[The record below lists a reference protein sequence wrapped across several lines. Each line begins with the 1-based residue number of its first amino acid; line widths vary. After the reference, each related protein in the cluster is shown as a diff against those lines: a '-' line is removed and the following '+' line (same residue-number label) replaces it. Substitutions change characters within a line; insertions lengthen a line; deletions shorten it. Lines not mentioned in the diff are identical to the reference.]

1 MRRSWAIA
9 GSLLAASRLALA
21 DAPALS
27 WAGPDC
33 ADSQAAFESRLA
45 ALVAPS
51 ERARLSGHVR
61 VERRGGKLGV
71 SLSLALAGVPLGE
84 RRLDVKTCAAA
95 ADTAAVAASI
105 AVFSATEPAAPPP
118 LAENAALETRATASP
133 PAPASRPA
141 PPRLRAVERR
151 VGLLAAVDAGAL
163 PNVAPGAAVELGVG
177 LGRISAAL
185 LGGLTLAQNHDIG
198 AGGSVSLRLWS
209 AQARA
214 CYAPLAAER
223 LRLDTCAGV
232 RLFWARGQGRGFP
245 IDHDGSLLALAPAVQ
260 LDFSLRGPA
269 PLEWRLELEASAPL
283 SRQRFLVRE
292 REIARFEPVML
303 SGRLG
308 PVLRF

>member
-21 DAPALS
+21 DAAGLT
-27 WAGPDC
+27 WAGPEC
-33 ADSQAAFESRLA
+33 ADSRAAFESRLA
-45 ALVAPS
+45 ELVAPS
-51 ERARLSGHVR
+51 ERARLSGRVR

-71 SLSLALAGVPLGE
+71 SLSLALAGAALGE
-84 RRLDVKTCAAA
+84 RELDVKTCAAA
-95 ADTAAVAASI
+95 AETAAVAASL
-105 AVFSATEPAAPPP
+105 AVFSATEPPASPPS
-118 LAENAALETRATASP
+118 AENASLETSATASP
-133 PAPASRPA
+133 PAPASRPP
-141 PPRLRAVERR
+141 PPRRRAVERR

-163 PNVAPGAAVELGVG
+163 PDIAPGAAVELGLG
-177 LGRISAAL
+177 HGRISAAL
-185 LGGLTLAQNHDIG
+185 LGGVSLAQSHDID
-198 AGGSVSLRLWS
+198 AVGSVSLRLWS
-209 AQARA
+209 AQGRA
-214 CYAPLAAER
+214 CYAPLAAES

-245 IDHDGSLLALAPAVQ
+245 IDRDGSLLALGPAVQ

-283 SRQRFLVRE
+283 SRQRFLVRQ
-292 REIARFEPVML
+292 REIARFEPVIL